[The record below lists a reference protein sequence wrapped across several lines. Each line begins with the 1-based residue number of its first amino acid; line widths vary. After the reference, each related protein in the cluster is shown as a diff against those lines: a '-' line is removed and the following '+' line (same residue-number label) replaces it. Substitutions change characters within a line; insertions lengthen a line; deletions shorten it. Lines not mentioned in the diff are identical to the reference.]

1 MGLELLKDF
10 LFPFW
15 NGFLFCPFLIAVAVF
30 LELETANACHFYGIL
45 QHFGLCSML
54 QLEAA
59 ILRNLLDCGLF
70 QVGGCIYMYL

>member
-1 MGLELLKDF
+1 LCELNGSGIVEGFPVSVLEWF
-10 LFPFW
+10 
-15 NGFLFCPFLIAVAVF
+15 VAAF